1 MTKYD
6 EYCYNLMELAVSEG
20 AKGKGLTKEECV
32 AYMNM
37 MFGARGVEDYIKE
50 AEATEAQRQMEKA
63 EEYKKAFKKMPGIE
77 VDESAQTH
85 AVAVNAAELAKKMAE
100 NSASG
105 MTAEEYEKAIAKA
118 PIEEVELA
126 ADLFKETADDKENE
140 KIFISQPMRGKT
152 DEEILEE
159 RAAAYKLIKNVCPEA
174 ELIDTF
180 FNNETISEK
189 HAGLRYLS
197 KSIDMLDEADA
208 VWMMPG
214 WKEARGCII
223 EHDCAIAYG
232 IPVHYLY

>member
-6 EYCYNLMELAVSEG
+6 EYCYNLMENAIKQGSERH
-20 AKGKGLTKEECV
+20 GLPQEECV
-32 AYMNM
+32 ALMNIM
-37 MFGARGVEDYIKE
+37 LGVRGVENYIKE
-50 AEATEAQRQMEKA
+50 AEAAEDQRQMEKT
-63 EEYKKAFKKMPGIE
+63 EEYEEAFKKMPGIE

-85 AVAVNAAELAKKMAE
+85 AIAVNATELAKKMAE

-180 FNNETISEK
+180 FNNETISEN

-214 WKEARGCII
+214 WREARGCII